1 MQSYLIAAVVG
12 LVGGITSGLFGVGGG
27 VVMVPAMLFFTA
39 LALRDTQQAVGTS
52 LVVIIP
58 TAIMG
63 VLKHHTLGNVKWPV
77 ALILIPT
84 AIAGSYLGASLT
96 REISS
101 DNLKRMFG
109 GFLVLV
115 GCRLLFWK

>member
-1 MQSYLIAAVVG
+1 MTYLVAALIG
-12 LVGGITSGLFGVGGG
+12 LVGGVTSGLFGVGGG

-58 TAIMG
+58 TAVMG
-63 VLKHHTLGNVKWPV
+63 VFKHQSLGNVKWGV

-84 AIAGSYLGASLT
+84 AIAGSYLGAALT
-96 REISS
+96 QHVSS
-101 DNLKRMFG
+101 DTLKRAFG

-115 GCRLLFWK
+115 GCKLLFLK